1 MKRFVVAAVTTALL
15 TMPAYSQGMMGG
27 PGGRKHGGGDQ
38 KTEQKK
44 PKVDD
49 KAYKSAL
56 DKLPDQKKDSDPWR
70 NVRDTPPTR

>member
-15 TMPAYSQGMMGG
+15 TMPAYSQGMGG
-27 PGGRKHGGGDQ
+27 PGGRKHGGGEQ
-38 KTEQKK
+38 KSEEKK

-56 DKLPDQKKDSDPWR
+56 DKLPDQKKDNDPWR
-70 NVRDTPPTR
+70 NVRDTPPGR